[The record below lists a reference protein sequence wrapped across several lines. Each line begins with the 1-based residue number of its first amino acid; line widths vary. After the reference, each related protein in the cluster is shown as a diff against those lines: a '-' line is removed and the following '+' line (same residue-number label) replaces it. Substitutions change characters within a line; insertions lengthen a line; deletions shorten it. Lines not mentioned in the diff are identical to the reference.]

1 MRSIFLPAAVTDLE
15 GIGDYIARDNPRR
28 AISFVAELRRQCVKL
43 TCSPEGYRQRPELG
57 DSIRSC
63 AYGNY
68 VIFFTIQA
76 DALLIVRILHG
87 AMDIES
93 QFQPP
98 TEH

>member
-1 MRSIFLPAAVTDLE
+1 MRPAFLPAAIADLE

-28 AISFVAELRRQCVKL
+28 AVSFVAELRSQCAKL
-43 TCSPEGYRQRPELG
+43 ARTPEAYRLRPELG
-57 DSIRSC
+57 EGIRSC
-63 AYGNY
+63 PYGNY
-68 VIFFTIQA
+68 VIFFTVQA

-87 AMDIES
+87 AMDIEA